1 MQTAWKCYRKPFRD
15 TWLRTLKSDINLQIS
30 DTTVPGLC
38 VRYSART
45 GNKVFYLAFIDKGTN
60 IRRNIK
66 LGSYPTF
73 GIPEIK
79 ERAMELRKGR
89 ERGIDIDRQ
98 EREEL
103 AKRQE
108 SEAKKIK
115 VKDLFPVY
123 LDKYAKEHKKAST
136 VESNKSQIRL
146 YIDPVLGNMYVT
158 DLKLPILIDFYNN
171 LAKKTSHSTASK
183 VIWLISSFWN
193 WCEKYEYLPLNSNP
207 CARIDKKKN
216 PKIQYKILN
225 KDEYKRLFVAFEVGS
240 KESDFHKRFFQA
252 LTLLAL
258 TGCRVSEITD
268 LQKDEVALERK
279 VLHLKDSKTG
289 ARDVPLSDI
298 AIELLKEVLE
308 ETGKLNTPYVFPGI
322 RDITKPLCDLRKAFD
337 WALEYAKLPHMR
349 IHDLRH
355 SFVSAGTDMGEN
367 IMVIKDIAGHA
378 DVTTTE
384 IYSHLSTD
392 RAIETANK
400 IADAIYQATK

>member
-1 MQTAWKCYRKPFRD
+1 MQNTWKCYRKPFRD
-15 TWLRTLKSDINLQIS
+15 SWLRTLKADTNLQIS
-30 DTTVPGLC
+30 DTTVPCLYL
-38 VRYSART
+38 RYSART
-45 GNKVFYLAFIDKGTN
+45 GKKVFYLTFCDSITN
-60 IRRNIK
+60 VRRNIK

-79 ERAMELRKGR
+79 KRAIDIRRGQ
-89 ERGIDIDRQ
+89 ERGIDIDKK

-103 AKRQE
+103 AKLQE

-123 LDKYAKEHKKAST
+123 MEKYAKEHKKPST
-136 VESNKSQIRL
+136 VESNEAQIRL
-146 YIDPVLGNMYVT
+146 YINPVLGNMYVT
-158 DLKLPILIDFYNN
+158 DLKLSILIDFYNN

-183 VIWLISSFWN
+183 VVWLISSFWN

-216 PKIQYKILN
+216 PKIQYQILN
-225 KDEYKRLFVAFEVGS
+225 KEGYKKLFEAVEAGP
-240 KESDFHKRFFQA
+240 KESDYHERFFQA
-252 LTLLAL
+252 IKLLML
-258 TGCRVSEITD
+258 TGCRYSEITE
-268 LQKDEVALERK
+268 LKKDEVALERK
-279 VLHLKDSKTG
+279 VLALEDSKTG
-289 ARDVPLSDI
+289 ARDVPLSDR
-298 AIELLKEVLE
+298 AINLLQEILAK
-308 ETGKLNTPYVFPGI
+308 TGKLKTPYVFPGI
-322 RDITKPLCDLRKAFD
+322 RDITKPLAELRKAFD
-337 WALEYAKLPHMR
+337 WALDRAQLPHMR

-400 IADAIYQATK
+400 IADAIYQA